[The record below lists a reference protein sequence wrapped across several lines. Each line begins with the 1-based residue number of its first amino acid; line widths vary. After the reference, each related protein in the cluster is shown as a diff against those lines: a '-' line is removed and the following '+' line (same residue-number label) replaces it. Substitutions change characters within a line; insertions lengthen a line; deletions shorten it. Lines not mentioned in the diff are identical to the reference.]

1 MQQISVSLNA
11 GKTVSELKEDKNR
24 KTLLG
29 ILREN
34 VSKYLGFK
42 CNFFLRTCVFM
53 NLYIDIGSRYI
64 PNMKTCSV
72 YHWHQK

>member
-1 MQQISVSLNA
+1 MQQTSVSLNA

-42 CNFFLRTCVFM
+42 CNFFL
-53 NLYIDIGSRYI
+53 
-64 PNMKTCSV
+64 
-72 YHWHQK
+72 